1 MSGRTARLRA
11 FIERLP
17 AILRP
22 VPQPRLIDAVEEME
36 RAYQVSHVLR
46 GLEHTSKLRV
56 LKHCWAI
63 EQDNA
68 QRIAE
73 FDGAEAP
80 LPARIDDSQCA

>member
-1 MSGRTARLRA
+1 VSSRTARLA
-11 FIERLP
+11 ALLDRLP

-22 VPQPRLIDAVEEME
+22 APRPRLIDATEEME

-46 GLEHTSKLRV
+46 GLEHASKLRV

-73 FDGAEAP
+73 FYGAETP
-80 LPARIDDSQCA
+80 DPVRIDDSQCA